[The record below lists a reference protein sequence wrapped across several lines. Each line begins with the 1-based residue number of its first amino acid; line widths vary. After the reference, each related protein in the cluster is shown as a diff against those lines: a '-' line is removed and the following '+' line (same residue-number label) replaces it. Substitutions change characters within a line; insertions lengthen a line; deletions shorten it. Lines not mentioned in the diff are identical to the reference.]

1 VADKKVSIH
10 KSVLKRERQT
20 RRRHERNRGAVSAI
34 RTAVKKVE
42 TALASKNIDQAKTLF
57 VQASAVL
64 DRAADKKII
73 PANRASRKISRLAR
87 RINKSASPP
96 APSA

>member
-20 RRRHERNRGAVSAI
+20 KRRHARNRGAISAI

-57 VQASAVL
+57 VEASSVL
-64 DRAADKKII
+64 DRAAEKKII
-73 PANRASRKISRLAR
+73 PANRAARKISRLAR
-87 RINKSASPP
+87 RINKSAPT
-96 APSA
+96 PSA